1 MKKAYVFLTAG
12 FEEIE
17 AVSVIDILRRGGVDL
32 KICSLTGEMMVKS
45 ARKLMITCDML
56 IEDSLMQDNDI
67 TAADALILPG
77 GQILDGYSSC
87 SRLSEIIR
95 NHAAEGKLVAA
106 ICAAPVYLG
115 RLGMLEG
122 KTAVCYLGMEAELTG
137 ALAAADNIVYDAP
150 FLTAK
155 GPGFSIPFALNVL
168 ELLCG
173 ADIAK
178 KVAEGMLL

>member
-56 IEDSLMQDNDI
+56 IEDSMSDNELS
-67 TAADALILPG
+67 TADALILPG

-87 SRLSEIIR
+87 GRLSEIIR

-115 RLGMLEG
+115 RLGMLEA
-122 KTAVCYLGMEAELTG
+122 KTAVCYPGMEAELTG
-137 ALAAADNIVYDAP
+137 ALAAADNVVYDAP

-155 GPGFSIPFALNVL
+155 GPGFSIPFSLKLL